1 MRFTIPAINND
12 YYDEDY
18 LRVFGFNT
26 LGKNIRVHRSVVFM
40 KPANVVIGSNVTIGP
55 YCVFG
60 VGQCVMLDNEVIE
73 PFTYKGRGLI
83 DEPAKPEADRIKELE
98 ALLEEKHKRDGR
110 TDAS

>member
-18 LRVFGFNT
+18 LRVFGFKS

-40 KPANVVIGSNVTIGP
+40 KPANISIADDVTIMP

-60 VGQCVMLDNEVIE
+60 TGKTDDIYQSRFAHFTPDDLDRKRQIAQYVGKMS
-73 PFTYKGRGLI
+73 
-83 DEPAKPEADRIKELE
+83 
-98 ALLEEKHKRDGR
+98 GR
-110 TDAS
+110 TGMIPFPLNDMPFER

>member
-18 LRVFGFNT
+18 LRVFGFKS

-40 KPANVVIGSNVTIGP
+40 KPANVSIADDVTIMP

-60 VGQCVMLDNEVIE
+60 TGKTDVVSDID
-73 PFTYKGRGLI
+73 PFQYFEG
-83 DEPAKPEADRIKELE
+83 KPEESPIDAEKRIKELE
-98 ALLEEKHKRDGR
+98 ALLAAKAKK
-110 TDAS
+110 